1 MIPWNNFL
9 AVYSPRGGGE
19 PHGVIEAIGV
29 QQYSPRGGGKT
40 VIVVVESFQIAY
52 SPRCEGEPCA
62 LYTKWVIE
70 KDILSKIN

>member
-70 KDILSKIN
+70 KDILPKNN